1 MANEKLKNPI
11 ILVLLCRWITKKIQ
25 AAVLATVAFVLAVGA
40 IILEDIRSR
49 RFIIRQPRVNRDYER
64 EGFISDILHR
74 GDTCC
79 SFMIRMRPVAFYELC
94 RILVERN
101 LVRETIYM
109 SVTEQ
114 VLMFLHIIG
123 HNVRFRVVAARF
135 HRSIETAYRYF
146 KIVLKAVLQ
155 LYRHVVRLSD
165 NSTPPEI
172 RNSRRFYPYFKV
184 IFSNFFF
191 LLFIYLLGDF

>member
-1 MANEKLKNPI
+1 MDNQ
-11 ILVLLCRWITKKIQ
+11 KIQ
-25 AAVLATVAFVLAVGA
+25 AAVLATVASVLAMGA

-74 GDTCC
+74 GDARC

-109 SVTEQ
+109 SVIEQ
-114 VLMFLHIIG
+114 VLMLLHTID
-123 HNVRFRVVAARF
+123 HNVRFRVIAAWF

-184 IFSNFFF
+184 NFSNFVCCFF
-191 LLFIYLLGDF
+191 IC

>member
-1 MANEKLKNPI
+1 
-11 ILVLLCRWITKKIQ
+11 
-25 AAVLATVAFVLAVGA
+25 
-40 IILEDIRSR
+40 
-49 RFIIRQPRVNRDYER
+49 
-64 EGFISDILHR
+64 
-74 GDTCC
+74 
-79 SFMIRMRPVAFYELC
+79 MIRMRPVAFYELC

-101 LVRETIYM
+101 LVCETIYM

-184 IFSNFFF
+184 NFSNFVCCFF
-191 LLFIYLLGDF
+191 IC